1 MEKGWELEKLCGWW
15 MICMSVSVLRR
26 LLFLWYNGVIE
37 RLHKYKLSRL
47 KLRPRSD
54 FWGCFCVVLELFLV
68 MVFFSAMLLS
78 PDRLFKECNLFAWNP
93 VKVCVNFL
101 LLNLSEWFGPI
112 LIICHCPSFITSD
125 LSAKPIAAL
134 LKWDKHDSL

>member
-1 MEKGWELEKLCGWW
+1 MRIRKAVW
-15 MICMSVSVLRR
+15 MMNDLHECECFTTAAFSLIQRCYWKAPQVQIVKIKTEAKEWFLR
-26 LLFLWYNGVIE
+26 LF
-37 RLHKYKLSRL
+37 
-47 KLRPRSD
+47 
-54 FWGCFCVVLELFLV
+54 FCVVLELFLM